1 MRRLVLLWCLGVASC
16 ASTGTASPEQLVNAA
31 VEALKCPVESLEVA
45 AVSESTHFVRGCSRA
60 GTFVVECDGDCY
72 WKQQGKTLTYKP

>member
-1 MRRLVLLWCLGVASC
+1 MRRFVLLWCLGVAGC
-16 ASTGTASPEQLVNAA
+16 ASIVAASPEQLVNTA

-60 GTFVVECDGDCY
+60 GTFVVECDGDCH
-72 WKQQGKTLTYKP
+72 WKLQGKTLSYKP